1 LGGVHPWLSFAP
13 HWLVLTSTYRLILH
27 SLYSVLPEHSEYD
40 TIYLPDSE
48 QWEGAR
54 AMRYFEEKHFVEDI
68 SLYFEQMGL
77 PRTAGRVLGVL
88 LISDPPAQS
97 LTDLCALLKA
107 SKSSVSTTTRLLVE
121 MDLIERVPSPV
132 PRQVYFQFRPGGW
145 TVFVRQRL
153 RLWALLHQIAEHGL
167 ELLQDGDPAL
177 RDRLQEAHDMFS
189 LIEEELPALLER
201 VETRR
206 KR

>member
-1 LGGVHPWLSFAP
+1 
-13 HWLVLTSTYRLILH
+13 
-27 SLYSVLPEHSEYD
+27 
-40 TIYLPDSE
+40 
-48 QWEGAR
+48 
-54 AMRYFEEKHFVEDI
+54 
-68 SLYFEQMGL
+68 MGL

-97 LTDLCALLKA
+97 LIDLCALLDA

-132 PRQVYFQFRPGGW
+132 ARQVYFQFRPGGW
-145 TVFVRQRL
+145 LVFIRQRL
-153 RLWALLHQIAEHGL
+153 RLWASLHEIAEQGL
-167 ELLQDGDPAL
+167 DLLQDRDPAL

-189 LIEEELPALLER
+189 LIEEELPSLLER

-206 KR
+206 KRFYRPDERAAQVG